1 MKDIT
6 FDNWATFY
14 TIPDEVEQLIMI
26 QKRRINELE
35 DAIKYAKMKQQTA
48 AKKRKKSFGKE
59 ADAARNYLYTLVG
72 DKVEQLELHR

>member
-26 QKRRINELE
+26 QKRRITELE
-35 DAIKYAKMKQQTA
+35 DAIRYAKMKQQTA
-48 AKKRKKSFGKE
+48 TKKPTKLLNLE
-59 ADAARNYLYTLVG
+59 AHYARQHLYTLVG
-72 DKVEQLELHR
+72 DKVEQLELLK